1 MTCSASVHRVVIW
14 LARCSSF
21 NWGSGGFALHEVL
34 GARVAGVSEVR
45 VVQKPRLMRVSYG
58 VAAKVLVPLWCYTIS
73 GALHPFRA
81 GAMLSKWC
89 NAP

>member
-1 MTCSASVHRVVIW
+1 MTCSASVRRVVIW

-21 NWGSGGFALHEVL
+21 NCGSGGFALHEVL

-58 VAAKVLVPLWCYTIS
+58 VAAKVLVHLWCYTIS